1 MPANGGAPTGTA
13 TGPTSGWSDPHLQQ
27 GAEFYPVDLGNGNVI
42 ALCPACYAKAKASIL
57 ADAGGG
63 GVNWNSVNWN
73 SVNWNSVN
81 WNSVNWNSVNWNSVN
96 WNSVNWNS

>member
-1 MPANGGAPTGTA
+1 MAGSVNGLA
-13 TGPTSGWSDPHLQQ
+13 DPHLQA
-27 GAEFYPVDLGNGNVI
+27 GGDFHIVDLGNGNI
-42 ALCPACYAKAKASIL
+42 MALCPACYSAAKASIL
-57 ADAGGG
+57 ADAEGAMNGDG
-63 GVNWNSVNWN
+63 AVNWNSVNWN